1 MNSDGNLIRVEESD
15 MIALI
20 TMASALTIFVFG
32 TVAFIQAYHQGS
44 AMQRSTLSEMA
55 TNKDT
60 VITFDE
66 YAVDYTEQLRWSFN
80 AL

>member
-1 MNSDGNLIRVEESD
+1 MESE

-20 TMASALTIFVFG
+20 TMASALTLLVFG
-32 TVAFIQAYHQGS
+32 TVVVIQAYHHGN

-55 TNKDT
+55 TNKDN

-66 YAVDYTEQLRWSFN
+66 Y
-80 AL
+80 

>member
-1 MNSDGNLIRVEESD
+1 MESE

-32 TVAFIQAYHQGS
+32 TVVVIQAYHHGN

-55 TNKDT
+55 TNKDN

-66 YAVDYTEQLRWSFN
+66 Y
-80 AL
+80 

>member
-1 MNSDGNLIRVEESD
+1 

-20 TMASALTIFVFG
+20 TMASALTLLVFG
-32 TVAFIQAYHQGS
+32 TVVVIQAYHHGN